1 MIPGATPVRHQR
13 TTRRPTVPWHD
24 AATMSRT
31 HLSAPDSR
39 PAGPSRAVAR
49 KGARTASRLVAS
61 VLPGVGVGLWWVL
74 CAPVAF
80 AHGADSLLPPVLPA
94 DLLLDWSL
102 DPSVALPLLLLG
114 TTYGWAV
121 RRVNT
126 MHPSNPVPLA
136 RTVAFVGGLIAIAVA
151 LQSVIERYD
160 TTLFSVHMLQHIL
173 LTLVAAPLLALG
185 APITLLLRVTRPEF
199 RRRFVLPV
207 LHSRLVRV
215 LAFPVLTW
223 VLFAGVMWGTHFSPI
238 FEQSLS
244 DPLVHDLEHLLYLT
258 AGLLFWWPA
267 VGLDPSPWR
276 MSHPVRAMYL
286 FLQMPQNTFLALA
299 IYSASVPLYAHY
311 ANLQLSWGPGALP
324 DQQLA
329 GGLMWIVGDVVFI
342 SSMALVV
349 RGWMRNE
356 ERDTARLERRADVDR
371 AAIHARETALADRLS
386 RERGDAERF

>member
-1 MIPGATPVRHQR
+1 MLGMRPASERGTRH
-13 TTRRPTVPWHD
+13 PPVPWHD
-24 AATMSRT
+24 AATMSSSPRSDPAT
-31 HLSAPDSR
+31 PFAIGSGRSATSHLRAAKALAVVAASLAWAFLVPIVAAHGTDS
-39 PAGPSRAVAR
+39 
-49 KGARTASRLVAS
+49 LI
-61 VLPGVGVGLWWVL
+61 
-74 CAPVAF
+74 APVPS
-80 AHGADSLLPPVLPA
+80 DVV
-94 DLLLDWSL
+94 LDWSF
-102 DPSVALPLLLLG
+102 DPLVALPLLLVGSSYL
-114 TTYGWAV
+114 WAV
-121 RRVNT
+121 RRVDRT
-126 MHPSNPVPLA
+126 HPANPVPLS
-136 RTVAFVGGLIAIAVA
+136 RSVAFVAGLVAIAVA

-185 APITLLLRVTRPEF
+185 APITLLLRVTRPGF
-199 RRRFVLPV
+199 RRTFVLPV
-207 LHSRLVRV
+207 LHSRVVRV
-215 LAFPVLTW
+215 LAFPVVTW
-223 VLFAGVMWGTHFSPI
+223 ILFAGVMWGTHFSPI
-238 FEQSLS
+238 FNQSLT

-311 ANLQLSWGPGALP
+311 ANLQLGWGPGALL

-349 RGWMRNE
+349 RGWMRSE
-356 ERDTARLERRADVDR
+356 ERDNARLERRAAVDR
-371 AAIHARETALADRLS
+371 AAIHAREMVLADRLS
-386 RERGDAERF
+386 RERGER